1 MGKLRPGCDTPD
13 VTEPVAGR
21 QRPRRLTSANLNV
34 RLLTLPRSS
43 AWLTRPWNLAGFQGT
58 GPGPSRSLPDRFP
71 VSSLRRH
78 GKAVARP
85 PAPPATSC
93 RAPRQTQVACSQ
105 ALPPPPSPL
114 CRLRPRPS
122 PAVRLRAQAL
132 EPVGR
137 LLTWACTCPRRL
149 QWKGGASRSPRP
161 LAAQPPRGSVA
172 ALADSLPLSPSRPR
186 LLGRVLCAR
195 APGRDLEGVGRLLR
209 GQGRELYWKA
219 GDGGVRAGL
228 DGGGGV
234 NSEKEGSG
242 CHGLHTLPF
251 WGCQTKVRKDCSRFP
266 HFMSKCKSL
275 EPSLTPSCHE
285 PQQFLQ
291 SSTPFSNDHL

>member
-21 QRPRRLTSANLNV
+21 QRPRRLISAKLNV

-43 AWLTRPWNLAGFQGT
+43 AWLTRPWNLAGFQGKE
-58 GPGPSRSLPDRFP
+58 PGPRRSLPDRFP

-85 PAPPATSC
+85 PARPASSC

-122 PAVRLRAQAL
+122 PAVRLRARAL

-137 LLTWACTCPRRL
+137 LLTWACTWPRRL

-172 ALADSLPLSPSRPR
+172 ALADSFTPLAQPAAPTWPRAVCACARSRFGGGRKTVARPR
-186 LLGRVLCAR
+186 PRALLEGGGRGR
-195 APGRDLEGVGRLLR
+195 PGRPGWGR
-209 GQGRELYWKA
+209 GR
-219 GDGGVRAGL
+219 
-228 DGGGGV
+228 
-234 NSEKEGSG
+234 
-242 CHGLHTLPF
+242 
-251 WGCQTKVRKDCSRFP
+251 
-266 HFMSKCKSL
+266 
-275 EPSLTPSCHE
+275 
-285 PQQFLQ
+285 
-291 SSTPFSNDHL
+291 